1 MPMPVRPL
9 VAVLIASLVFVAAPL
24 GAAPAARLPSW
35 QDFYR
40 IVHPALVRQEVID
53 PRRAL
58 VHLACLCEARSP
70 GGFLFRVVEVRELV
84 RGGASPRGVN
94 QLLVLDRQLKVTDR
108 IEIAT
113 AHGLYCDGAS
123 IILDRPAESPR
134 LGQEGNLLRI
144 DDGGRISSLGEIEAA
159 GMEGIRPV
167 LSSRPSLTRPRSAP

>member
-1 MPMPVRPL
+1 M
-9 VAVLIASLVFVAAPL
+9 
-24 GAAPAARLPSW
+24 
-35 QDFYR
+35 
-40 IVHPALVRQEVID
+40 
-53 PRRAL
+53 
-58 VHLACLCEARSP
+58 
-70 GGFLFRVVEVRELV
+70 V
-84 RGGASPRGVN
+84 RGGPSPRGVN